1 MVRSY
6 GHEYTVVLNYK
17 MVVKVTAHDAEGAID
32 KAFEMI
38 EDALGNCEADSV
50 EVQRAW
56 ADIARRGEKVLE
68 PIEVDK

>member
-17 MVVKVTAHDAEGAID
+17 MAVKVTAHEADDAID

-38 EDALGNCEADSV
+38 EGALDKCEAGSI

-56 ADIARRGEKVLE
+56 ADIARRGDEVLE
-68 PIEVDK
+68 PIEEDK